1 MRINVGE
8 SLMALA
14 IVVFAGAMAYIG
26 SFYPRGTLGA
36 MGAGYFPMM
45 ISIAT
50 VAIGLVVLASV
61 VLSTTTM
68 PAILWRPALLTLAA
82 MLSWAVLA
90 ERFGLVPA
98 SLALILLASLAQP
111 PLRVRSA
118 VLTAVLAS
126 AAAVAIFIYGFDLPL
141 RPLKW

>member
-8 SLMALA
+8 SLAALA

-26 SFYPRGTLGA
+26 SSYPRGTLGA

-45 ISIAT
+45 ISLAT
-50 VAIGLVVLASV
+50 AAIGLVVLASV
-61 VLSTTTM
+61 AFSAA
-68 PAILWRPALLTLAA
+68 PAPTILWRPALLALAS
-82 MLSWAVLA
+82 MLAWAVLV

-98 SLALILLASLAQP
+98 SVALILLASVAQP
-111 PLRVRSA
+111 PFRMWSA
-118 VLTAVLAS
+118 IITAVLAS
-126 AAAVAIFIYGFDLPL
+126 AAAVAIFVYGFDLPL